1 MSKPSITI
9 VTPSFN
15 DAPFL
20 EAAIASVVSQ
30 DYPNL
35 EYVVVDGGSTDGSVE
50 ILRANEH
57 ALDRWVSEPDSG
69 QYDALQKGF
78 DSSTGEIMGWL
89 NANDLY
95 FPWALDTVAS
105 IMCALPDVRW
115 LTTLNPARW
124 DVHGRCIGVTALA
137 GLSREA
143 FLDGAF
149 APWEARSNSAWIQQ
163 ESTFWRRDLWE
174 EAGGKVDRG
183 LQLAGDFELWTR
195 FYDHAELYG
204 TPALLGGYREHQ
216 RSPAR
221 VHDPYAA
228 EAGAALEAMR
238 TRAGWHPSRRRR
250 LEDRLGLRRRPK
262 LRRWLARSQEYVAHN
277 VVCKDPA
284 SVEPTWVVET
294 ARFLGGP
301 VAAVTS

>member
-15 DAPFL
+15 DAAFL
-20 EAAIASVVSQ
+20 EAAISSVASQGYS
-30 DYPNL
+30 NL
-35 EYVVVDGGSTDGSVE
+35 EYIVVDGGSTDGSVE

-69 QYDALQKGF
+69 QYDAIQKGF
-78 DSSTGEIMGWL
+78 ESSSGEIMGWL

-105 IMCALPDVRW
+105 IMSALPEVRW

-124 DVHGRCIGVTALA
+124 DVHGRCIGITPLA
-137 GLSREA
+137 GFSREA

-149 APWEARSNSAWIQQ
+149 APWEGRPSSAWIQQ

-174 EAGGKVDRG
+174 EAGGKVDRD
-183 LQLAGDFELWTR
+183 LRLAGDFELWSR

-216 RSPAR
+216 RQPAR

-238 TRAGWHPSRRRR
+238 RHAGWRLSKLGARGLQRR
-250 LEDRLGLRRRPK
+250 
-262 LRRWLARSQEYVAHN
+262 AYSAHN
-277 VVCKDPA
+277 VVCKEPA
-284 SVEPTWVVET
+284 SAEPTWALET
-294 ARFLGGP
+294 ARFRGGP
-301 VAAVTS
+301 AA

>member
-1 MSKPSITI
+1 

-15 DAPFL
+15 DAAFL
-20 EAAIASVVSQ
+20 EAAIGSVVSQ
-30 DYPNL
+30 GYPNL

-50 ILRANEH
+50 ILEANEH

-69 QYDALQKGF
+69 QYDAVQKGF
-78 DSSTGEIMGWL
+78 ESSTGEIMCWL

-95 FPWALDTVAS
+95 FPWAFDTVAS
-105 IMCALPDVRW
+105 IMSTLPEVRW

-124 DVHGRCIGVTALA
+124 DVHGRCIGVTPLA
-137 GLSREA
+137 GSSREA

-174 EAGGKVDRG
+174 EAGGNVDRG
-183 LQLAGDFELWTR
+183 LRLAGDFELWTR

-204 TPALLGGYREHQ
+204 TPALLGGYREHE
-216 RSPAR
+216 RRPSR

-228 EAGAALEAMR
+228 EAGAALEALR
-238 TRAGWHPSRRRR
+238 IRAGWRPSRRLPKLARR
-250 LEDRLGLRRRPK
+250 L
-262 LRRWLARSQEYVAHN
+262 ARGREYVAQK
-277 VVCKDPA
+277 VVCRDPA
-284 SVEPTWVVET
+284 SPEPTWVVET

-301 VAAVTS
+301 AAVVTRVPK